1 MELVEGANGKQTVD
15 KVKGAGTKER
25 PNNQKLP
32 SAIKKIR
39 GMCVFVG
46 ERKKERK
53 KERKA
58 RGKGKGKKENLVL
71 GHALAFEAL
80 DDANTQLILTT
91 GEEVHT

>member
-53 KERKA
+53 A

-80 DDANTQLILTT
+80 DDANTQIILTT